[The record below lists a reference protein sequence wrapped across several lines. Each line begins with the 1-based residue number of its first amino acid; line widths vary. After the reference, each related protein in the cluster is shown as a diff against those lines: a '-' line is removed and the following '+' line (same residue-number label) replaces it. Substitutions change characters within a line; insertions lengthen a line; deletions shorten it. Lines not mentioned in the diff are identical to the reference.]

1 MTADFETDKLKSE
14 VVYFTTEGYRSAC
27 LPLIRHFS
35 QLLIVFQVRIA
46 CFLAIGFLV
55 TFGGLCALCALFFII
70 FEFSGY
76 VINFGSLDK

>member
-1 MTADFETDKLKSE
+1 VTADFETDKLKSE

-35 QLLIVFQVRIA
+35 QLLVVFQVRTA

-55 TFGGLCALCALFFII
+55 TFGGLCALFFII